1 LREGKGKMNILIKNA
16 TLLSMGDK
24 EEPVENVEVAIEKD
38 KIKYIGE
45 VPEDFYAEKVI
56 DARES
61 LVMPGLIDG
70 HTHIAMSLFRN
81 YADDLPLME
90 WLKTRIWPLEEK
102 LTAQD
107 VYWGSMLGVAE
118 LIRSGVTCFSDMY
131 FFMEETAKAVEE
143 AGIRA
148 VLARGLVGGDNDDGR
163 RFEETRKLYKSWHN
177 GAGGRIKVMVGPH
190 APYTCSPGY
199 LRKVVELARELNVG
213 IHIHIAE
220 SADEVEESLKNYGK
234 SPVRHIYD
242 LGLFDIPTVAAHCVH
257 LSDEDIEILAENK
270 VSVVNNPTSNLK
282 LASGFAPVEKMIKKG
297 INVALG
303 TDGPSS
309 NNNLNMFEEMNLAAI
324 INKSVNHDATSIPAI
339 TAIKM
344 ATVNGAKALG
354 LEKEIASIEVGKK
367 ADLIIIDTQKPH
379 FYPRHNIISAL
390 AYSAQASD
398 VKTVIVDGKIVMED
412 YEIKTIDTERIMF
425 ETEKAAKDLM
435 RR

>member
-1 LREGKGKMNILIKNA
+1 MNILIKNA

>member
-1 LREGKGKMNILIKNA
+1 MNILIKNA

-309 NNNLNMFEEMNLAAI
+309 NNNLNMFEEINLAAI

-354 LEKEIASIEVGKK
+354 LEREIASIEVGKK

-379 FYPRHNIISAL
+379 FYPRHNIISAV

>member
-1 LREGKGKMNILIKNA
+1 MNILIKNA

-90 WLKTRIWPLEEK
+90 WLKTRIWLLEEK

-425 ETEKAAKDLM
+425 EAEKAAKDLM

>member
-1 LREGKGKMNILIKNA
+1 MNILIKNA

-425 ETEKAAKDLM
+425 EAEKAAKDLM

>member
-1 LREGKGKMNILIKNA
+1 MNILIKNA

-199 LRKVVELARELNVG
+199 LRKVVGLARELNVG

-309 NNNLNMFEEMNLAAI
+309 NNNLNMFEEINLAAI

-379 FYPRHNIISAL
+379 FYPRHNIISAV

>member
-1 LREGKGKMNILIKNA
+1 
-16 TLLSMGDK
+16 
-24 EEPVENVEVAIEKD
+24 
-38 KIKYIGE
+38 
-45 VPEDFYAEKVI
+45 
-56 DARES
+56 
-61 LVMPGLIDG
+61 
-70 HTHIAMSLFRN
+70 
-81 YADDLPLME
+81 
-90 WLKTRIWPLEEK
+90 
-102 LTAQD
+102 
-107 VYWGSMLGVAE
+107 MLGVAE

-425 ETEKAAKDLM
+425 EAEKAAKDLM

>member
-309 NNNLNMFEEMNLAAI
+309 NNNLNMFEEINLAAI

-379 FYPRHNIISAL
+379 FYPRHNIISAV

>member
-1 LREGKGKMNILIKNA
+1 MNILIKNA

-177 GAGGRIKVMVGPH
+177 GAGGRLKFMVGPH

-309 NNNLNMFEEMNLAAI
+309 NNNLNMFEEINLAAI

-354 LEKEIASIEVGKK
+354 LEREIASIEVGKK

-379 FYPRHNIISAL
+379 FYPRHNIISAV

-435 RR
+435 GR

>member
-1 LREGKGKMNILIKNA
+1 MNILIKNA

-177 GAGGRIKVMVGPH
+177 GAGGRLKFMVGPH

-309 NNNLNMFEEMNLAAI
+309 NNNLNMFEEINLAAI
-324 INKSVNHDATSIPAI
+324 INKSVDHDATSIPAI

-379 FYPRHNIISAL
+379 FYPRHNIISAV

>member
-1 LREGKGKMNILIKNA
+1 MNILIKNA

-309 NNNLNMFEEMNLAAI
+309 NNNLNMFEEINLAAI

-379 FYPRHNIISAL
+379 FYPRHNIISAV

>member
-1 LREGKGKMNILIKNA
+1 MNILIKNA

-177 GAGGRIKVMVGPH
+177 GAGGRLKFMVGPH

-309 NNNLNMFEEMNLAAI
+309 NNNLNMFEEINLAAI
-324 INKSVNHDATSIPAI
+324 INKSVDHDATSIPAI

-425 ETEKAAKDLM
+425 EAEKAAKDLM

>member
-1 LREGKGKMNILIKNA
+1 MNILIKNA

-61 LVMPGLIDG
+61 LVIPGLIDG

-309 NNNLNMFEEMNLAAI
+309 NNNLNMFEEINLAAI

-379 FYPRHNIISAL
+379 FYPRHNIISAV